1 MSDAERKPDEYPD
14 LNVGA
19 YMNTQTKVPLFSWK
33 QEGSHIEPVEGLY
46 KKPTETKVSWAMIM
60 NAMGPLDNAAE
71 KGREREPKSWKC

>member
-19 YMNTQTKVPLFSWK
+19 YMKTQAKVPLFSWK
-33 QEGSHIEPVEGLY
+33 QEGSHIDPVEGLY

-60 NAMGPLDNAAE
+60 NAIPVEPVYHRKRAE
-71 KGREREPKSWKC
+71 YVLTLG